1 MRALLHLPSYALTAL
16 ALALPNAVLAA
27 EPEEVPLYQTFDDWA
42 VGCDNTRQCTALAA
56 EEQSEGGAL
65 IVQVTREAGANGAL
79 QVTLA
84 ANVDPTG
91 APQLDGQPINSALQ
105 KNSEGQFQAS
115 GANALAWLG
124 EVRNGTRLSMPVADG
139 PVSASLHGMSA
150 ALLLMDSVQG
160 RVGTTGALAKKGERA
175 EKSVPAAVAAPKL
188 APFPKTQA
196 MADDEAQ
203 KLGGLVIKATQQE
216 WNQELEEQQPPEAN
230 VYALDSKTALVLIR
244 TSCGAY
250 NCSYALYQTPRA
262 LPVKPRPPTIQPLPW
277 QGSDTEVSG
286 SVSYDPLTGVLESF
300 DKGRGIGDCGTH
312 QTWRFNGKAFELR
325 SMEMMATCSGTPSQY
340 WPTMWRSRE

>member
-1 MRALLHLPSYALTAL
+1 MRVLLHLPTYALTAL
-16 ALALPNAVLAA
+16 ALAVPSAVLAA
-27 EPEEVPLYQTFDDWA
+27 EPEDVPLYQTFDDWA
-42 VGCDNTRQCTALAA
+42 VGCDNTRRCTALAA
-56 EEQSEGGAL
+56 EEQTEGAGL
-65 IVQVTREAGANGAL
+65 IVQVTREAGIDGAL

-84 ANVDPTG
+84 PNVAPTG

-105 KNSEGQFQAS
+105 KNREGQYQTS
-115 GANALAWLG
+115 GANAQAWLG
-124 EVRNGTRLSMPVADG
+124 EVRNGTRLSMPLADG
-139 PVSASLHGMSA
+139 PVSASLQGLNA

-160 RVGTTGALAKKGERA
+160 RVGTPGALAEKGKRE

-196 MADDEAQ
+196 MGAEEAQ
-203 KLGGLVIKATQQE
+203 KLGGLVIKATQHE
-216 WNQELEEQQPPEAN
+216 WDQELEEQQPPEAS

-250 NCSYALYQTPRA
+250 NCAYALYQTPRA
-262 LPVKPRPPTIQPLPW
+262 LPVKPQPPTIQPLPW
-277 QGSDTEVSG
+277 QGSDSAVSG

-340 WPTMWRSRE
+340 WPTMWRSQE